1 MTQDAPRR
9 RPPAGWEG
17 ILAPDEAIRWQGRPD
32 PRWHIDRGNWLVA
45 ALGAAFSGFAV
56 FWMVLAASA
65 GGAFWT
71 FGLIHF
77 TIGLAI
83 AASVLIWPTIRRRH
97 TWYTLTNKRAFVAT
111 DAPLRRRTLS
121 DYRITAHSRLALID
135 GTPGSVTFG
144 RAGVGKRAE
153 DLRFERIADATGV
166 YRLMRFIQADLADQA
181 GDAHVR
187 HTTDFT
193 RKDLA

>member
-32 PRWHIDRGNWLVA
+32 PRWHVDRGNWLVA

-56 FWMVLAASA
+56 FWMTLAASA

-83 AASVLIWPTIRRRH
+83 AASVLIWPTILRRH

-121 DYRITAHSRLALID
+121 DYRITADSRLALID

-144 RAGVGKRAE
+144 RGGMDKRAE

-166 YRLMRFIQADLADQA
+166 YRLMRFIQADLADQ
-181 GDAHVR
+181 GGGAHVR